1 MKRGARTLLV
11 LGALAAGRPGGPAA
25 TLAAQ
30 TSLTIYNDGR
40 VLVRREISASVPKGA
55 SSHKVA
61 LGSLEPA
68 SLFPLDSG
76 VAITRLTYDGATD
89 EGSALRRSVGRRVVF
104 RLPESKDTLSALV
117 LGVDPL
123 RLRLPDG
130 RVSFQ
135 PPGAALYPA
144 DVVVADPT
152 ARLDLWSSRGQERL
166 RLGYFTGG
174 ATWQA
179 SYQVMLGGRA
189 ARVAGTAV
197 LESQGLR
204 ADSADVQLLAGSVG
218 RAEKPP
224 APQARAFEALQAKA
238 DFADAA
244 AVEQRVGEFHLYSLP
259 GKSTLLPGLTTSV
272 ALFEPVEVPY
282 EREYVVRGLVPYWGF
297 LPQQGEESEVPV
309 QISYTLKR
317 PHKSGFGDRP
327 LPGGVAR
334 LYQPDSA
341 GRAQLVGEA
350 ALEHTPA
357 GRDLKLDAGVAF
369 DLTARR
375 VQTTYVTR
383 RDSTKAHGVRTVATA
398 DYRVTVRNATDS
410 VATVDVIEERAGEWA
425 VLSSSVPAE
434 KLSTVRTRF
443 RVKVPVRGEAAVTYR
458 LRIVW

>member
-1 MKRGARTLLV
+1 MRRGARTLLV
-11 LGALAAGRPGGPAA
+11 AGGLALPLAGGPAA
-25 TLAAQ
+25 PLAAQ
-30 TSLTIYNDGR
+30 TSITIYNDGR
-40 VLVRREISASVPKGA
+40 VLVRREMSVPVPKGA

-61 LGSLEPA
+61 LGSLDPA

-89 EGSALRRSVGRRVVF
+89 EGSVLRRSVGRRVVF

-123 RLRLPDG
+123 RLQLPDG
-130 RVSFQ
+130 RVTFQ
-135 PPGAALYPA
+135 PPGAALYPG

-152 ARLDLWSSRGQERL
+152 VSLDLSSSRAQERL
-166 RLGYFTGG
+166 RLGFFTGG

-179 SYQVMLGGRA
+179 SYQVTLGGRT
-189 ARVAGTAV
+189 ARVAGMAV

-204 ADSADVQLLAGSVG
+204 ADNAEVQLLAGSVG
-218 RAEKPP
+218 RADKQPQPP
-224 APQARAFEALQAKA
+224 RPLERRLEAVAA
-238 DFADAA
+238 FADAA

-272 ALFEPVEVPY
+272 ALFQPVEVPY
-282 EREYVVRGLVPYWGF
+282 ERNYVVRGLVPYWGF
-297 LPQQGEESEVPV
+297 LPQQGEETEAPVEV
-309 QISYTLKR
+309 SYTLKR
-317 PHKSGFGDRP
+317 PHKSEFGDRP

-334 LYQPDSA
+334 IYQPDSA
-341 GRAQLVGEA
+341 GRPQLVGEA
-350 ALEHTPA
+350 ALDHTPA
-357 GRDLKLDAGVAF
+357 GRDLRLDAGVAF

-375 VQTTYVTR
+375 IQTSYVTR

-410 VATVDVIEERAGEWA
+410 LATVDVIEERAGEWA

-434 KLSTVRTRF
+434 KLSSTRTRF
-443 RVKVPVRGEAAVTYR
+443 RVKVPARGESAVTYR